1 MTEEQFEFEGLPVV
15 YYHLGKGEPLLMIHG
30 SGPGASSVGNW
41 RRVLDPLAERYEVFA
56 MDLVGFGKS
65 ARKPAPPY
73 FDFALWARQGAAML
87 ERIPGK
93 RVGVIGH
100 SISGALALTL
110 ASLESRVAAVM
121 TTGTMGASFAPTE
134 ATVRCWTCPTN
145 RAELLAALS
154 GLVYDTSVIDE
165 AYLAAREPVVFAPGY
180 AAYFNAMFRGD
191 KQQYA
196 DAAVLPGSLLA
207 RIHCPVLLLH
217 GREDI
222 AFPPAGS
229 VSIAAKL
236 KHADLALLADCSHS
250 VAFERADIF
259 LALARQ
265 FFDGAFAKAQRGR
278 G

>member
-1 MTEEQFEFEGLPVV
+1 MTEEQFEFEGLPVA

-30 SGPGASSVGNW
+30 SGPGASSIGNW
-41 RRVLDPLAERYEVFA
+41 RRVLEPLAERYEIFA

-65 ARKPAPPY
+65 PRKPAPPY
-73 FDFALWARQGAAML
+73 FDFALWARQSAAML

-121 TTGTMGASFAPTE
+121 TTGTMGAPFTPTE

-145 RAELLAALS
+145 RAELIAALS
-154 GLVYDTSVIDE
+154 GLIFDTSVIDD
-165 AYLAAREPVVFAPGY
+165 AYVAAREPVVFASGY
-180 AAYFNAMFRGD
+180 ADYFNSMFAGD

-196 DAAVLPGSLLA
+196 DAAVLPDALLA
-207 RIHCPVLLLH
+207 RIQCPVLLLH

-222 AFPPAGS
+222 AFPPGS
-229 VSIAAKL
+229 SVAIAAKL
-236 KHADLALLADCSHS
+236 KHADLALLTDCSHS
-250 VAFERADIF
+250 VAFERTEIF
-259 LALARQ
+259 LALAKQ
-265 FFDGAFAKAQRGR
+265 FFDGAFAKAPR
-278 G
+278 